1 MSYLEE
7 WNEIKRAFAREY
19 DEVIA
24 ALKKHKAELKEE
36 KKSDRPNRI
45 TIDTL
50 EELIRK
56 STVVKKTKTG
66 MSQVLP
72 AYDAVLP
79 AAEALAENYVLPSD
93 PDWTPIQKALI
104 KVHAANIKANKAV
117 RAMCLKAIEEEVTP
131 DERVPRGQM
140 PDQVRKRYVDKGKAA
155 RRLLDDLTELQAR
168 ISARMTAIVAR
179 RDEMARITVP
189 PKAQ

>member
-7 WNEIKRAFAREY
+7 WNEIKRAFAREN

-24 ALKKHKAELKEE
+24 ALKRYKAELKEE

-45 TIDTL
+45 TIDNL

-79 AAEALAENYVLPSD
+79 LAEALAENWVLPSD
-93 PDWTPIQKALI
+93 PAWKPVQKALI
-104 KVHAANIKANKAV
+104 KVQAANLKANKAV
-117 RAMCLKAIEEEVTP
+117 REMCLKAIEEEVTP

-140 PDQVRKRYVDKGKAA
+140 PDQVRKRYIDKGKAA
-155 RRLLDDLTELQAR
+155 RRLLDDLKELQAK
-168 ISARMTAIVAR
+168 ISARMSAIVAR
-179 RDEMARITVP
+179 RGEMERIIVP
-189 PKAQ
+189 PKAE

>member
-7 WNEIKRAFAREY
+7 WNEIKRAFAQEN

-24 ALKKHKAELKEE
+24 ALKKYKAELKEE

-45 TIDTL
+45 TIETL
-50 EELIRK
+50 EGLIRK

-72 AYDAVLP
+72 VYDAVFP
-79 AAEALAENYVLPSD
+79 MAEALAENYVLPSD
-93 PDWTPIQKALI
+93 PAWVPVQKALV
-104 KVHAANIKANKAV
+104 KVKAANIKANKAV
-117 RAMCLKAIEEEVTP
+117 RAMCLKAIEDEVSP
-131 DERVPRGQM
+131 DERVARGQM

-155 RRLLDDLTELQAR
+155 RRLLDDLTALQAK
-168 ISARMTAIVAR
+168 ISARMAAIVHKR
-179 RDEMARITVP
+179 NEMDRIILP
-189 PKAQ
+189 PKAE